1 MRSRFTTYPAHGL
14 KTFTIPEFNTKTCCF
29 TFAACSPK
37 GGAFSQLM
45 KIKNNSVVSFHYKLS
60 NNEGEVLDSSEGRDA
75 FTYLQGAQMIVPG
88 LESQMEGKSE
98 GEKFTA
104 VIPPENGYGVVEP
117 QLIQR
122 VPKDRFGDQKVE
134 AGMQFQAG
142 EHSVVTVREVTDSD
156 VVVDGNHPL
165 AGVTLNFAVEVTGV
179 RDATEEELAHGH
191 VHGEGG
197 HAH

>member
-1 MRSRFTTYPAHGL
+1 
-14 KTFTIPEFNTKTCCF
+14 
-29 TFAACSPK
+29 
-37 GGAFSQLM
+37 M

>member
-1 MRSRFTTYPAHGL
+1 MNIS
-14 KTFTIPEFNTKTCCF
+14 K
-29 TFAACSPK
+29 
-37 GGAFSQLM
+37 
-45 KIKNNSVVSFHYKLS
+45 NSVVSFHYKLS

-75 FTYLQGAQMIVPG
+75 FTYLQGSQMIVPG
-88 LESQMEGKSE
+88 LEAQMEGKAT
-98 GEKFTA
+98 GDKFTA
-104 VIPPENGYGVVEP
+104 VVPPEKGYGVMEP
-117 QLIQR
+117 QLVQR

-142 EHSVVTVREVTDSD
+142 EHSVVTVREVTNDD

-179 RDATEEELAHGH
+179 RAATEEELAHGH

-197 HAH
+197 HSH